1 MKFIYSSSFFA
12 LLTAKSA
19 AKPVE
24 SPINASPTNP
34 TESMAIVCATAI
46 AANVEMINA
55 PPSFLA
61 EYLSSLCKY
70 PLRVFSPA
78 PTIAAPT
85 VTNVGSTIFKTTAS
99 SYINIMLIFE
109 YFTHEVVQVRVW
121 VFLWV

>member
-24 SPINASPTNP
+24 SPISANPTSP

-46 AANVEMINA
+46 AANVDMISA

-61 EYLSSLCKY
+61 EYESPSLCKY
-70 PLRVFSPA
+70 PLRVFKPA
-78 PTIAAPT
+78 PTTAAPT
-85 VTNVGSTIFKTTAS
+85 VISVGSTILLTTTPD
-99 SYINIMLIFE
+99 YIKLLFI
-109 YFTHEVVQVRVW
+109 
-121 VFLWV
+121 